1 MRKVNR
7 VLKKNAMSYPRQPNI
22 PKGKWLH
29 YLILP
34 SAKENAQATDS
45 TFFGHLYKINNIT
58 RGYSLYF
65 TKR

>member
-45 TFFGHLYKINNIT
+45 KFLAICIK
-58 RGYSLYF
+58 
-65 TKR
+65 